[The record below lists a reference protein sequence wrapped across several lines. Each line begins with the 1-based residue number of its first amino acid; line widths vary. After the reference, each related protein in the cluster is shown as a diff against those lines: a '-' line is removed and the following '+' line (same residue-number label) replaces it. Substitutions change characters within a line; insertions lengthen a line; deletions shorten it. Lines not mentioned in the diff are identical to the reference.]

1 MRLDLPL
8 ERARRKMEKE
18 NPDSIMKLLLSLL
31 ANNPT
36 PDSVLK
42 EAKEKIEKIVK
53 HYRRNP

>member
-1 MRLDLPL
+1 
-8 ERARRKMEKE
+8 MEKE